1 MMINHKS
8 IVIGVALAVCDL
20 ADCAG
25 REEQV
30 SSESQEYNAECRK
43 FGAETGTP
51 AYVLAGLGP

>member
-1 MMINHKS
+1 MMINHKL
-8 IVIGVALAVCDL
+8 IAVGVALAVCNL
-20 ADCAG
+20 TGSAG

-30 SSESQEYNAECRK
+30 ARKSREYDAECHK